1 MILYTK
7 TVCPKC
13 MLVKSFLAEANVQ
26 YKTVNTDENPDAREL
41 LIDLG
46 YMAAPILLNEGN
58 YFATVP
64 AIQQEINRVAD
75 SN

>member
-1 MILYTK
+1 
-7 TVCPKC
+7 
-13 MLVKSFLAEANVQ
+13 MLVKAFLAEADVQ
-26 YKTVNTDENPDAREL
+26 YETVNIDESEAVREL
-41 LIDLG
+41 LMEKG
-46 YMAAPILLNEGN
+46 FMAAPILLNEGN